1 MDYQYHIF
9 APYRVCP
16 LGAHVDH
23 QHGLV
28 TGFAIDKGVDLW
40 FNVNA
45 DGMVHL
51 ESRTFEGKVDFDI
64 NAPSQVREHH
74 WGDYA
79 RGAKYALNKRFELTH
94 GISGVIQGSLP
105 VGGLSSSAAVLIAYV
120 MALAKANDI
129 TLQPFEMVK
138 IASEAEREYI
148 GLNNG
153 LLDQA
158 CIALSQKDQ
167 LLFLDCDSNEYRLI
181 PFGGQ
186 GPKVEGQRTKVESQR
201 DSVKGEATLDLRPQ
215 TFDGN
220 ASDLRPQTFDGNA
233 SDLRPQTFD
242 GNASDLR
249 PQTFDGNASG
259 LPFEIGIFFSGLTRS
274 LVNSDYNL
282 RVYECKTAAWNMLAY
297 TDQPLKTFDKTFL
310 RDIPKTTFEK
320 TRDAMPA
327 RFARRAEHFYS
338 EYRRVRQGVTAWE
351 TGNIEL
357 FGKLSFDSCESSIHN
372 YECGS
377 PELIAIYEIM
387 RELPGVYGGRF
398 SGAGFKGA
406 CIALV
411 DPAFKKEIE
420 QTLTQKYL
428 AQFPEYA
435 KTFQV
440 FWVHP
445 DDGARFVYDE
455 QRTKDKG
462 QRSKD

>member
-1 MDYQYHIF
+1 MYYQYHIF

-40 FNVNA
+40 FNVN
-45 DGMVHL
+45 GSSQRETSHVKGEMWGENHVHL
-51 ESRTFEGKVDFDI
+51 ESKTFEGVVDFDI
-64 NAPSQVREHH
+64 DAPSQVKEHH

-79 RGAKYALNKRFELTH
+79 RGAKYALRKRFELSK
-94 GISGVIQGSLP
+94 GIEGVIQGSLP

-120 MALAKANDI
+120 MAFAKANDI
-129 TLQPFEMVK
+129 TLQPFEVVK

-158 CIALSQKDQ
+158 CIALSKKNQ
-167 LLFLDCDSNEYRLI
+167 LLFLDCDSNEYRVI

-186 GPKVEGQRTKVESQR
+186 RDSLKSQR
-201 DSVKGEATLDLRPQ
+201 DDQSKETLDLSSQ
-215 TFDGN
+215 SSN
-220 ASDLRPQTFDGNA
+220 
-233 SDLRPQTFD
+233 
-242 GNASDLR
+242 
-249 PQTFDGNASG
+249 
-259 LPFEIGIFFSGLTRS
+259 LPFEVGIFFSGLTRS

-282 RVYECKTAAWNMLAY
+282 RVFECKTAAWNMLAY
-297 TDQPLKTFDKTFL
+297 ADQPLKTFDKTFL
-310 RDIPKTTFEK
+310 RDIPKESFEK
-320 TRDAMPA
+320 TRDIMPA

-351 TGNIEL
+351 SGNLQL

-377 PELIAIYEIM
+377 QELIAIYNIM
-387 RELPGVYGGRF
+387 HKLPGVYGGRF

-411 DPAFKKEIE
+411 DPAYKEEI
-420 QTLTQKYL
+420 QKMLTEKYL
-428 AQFPEYA
+428 EQFPEYE

-440 FWVHP
+440 FWVKP
-445 DDGARFVYDE
+445 DDGARFLSV
-455 QRTKDKG
+455 Q
-462 QRSKD
+462 

>member
-1 MDYQYHIF
+1 MEQYQYHIF
-9 APYRVCP
+9 SPYRVCP

-40 FNVNA
+40 WTPSGSPCLGGERPSQSPCGGEYAANH
-45 DGMVHL
+45 VHL
-51 ESRTFEGKVDFDI
+51 ESRTFEGVVDFDI
-64 NAPSQVREHH
+64 DTPSLVKQGN

-79 RGAKYALNKRFELTH
+79 RGAKYALKKRFELKR
-94 GISGVIQGSLP
+94 GIVGVIQGSLP

-120 MALAKANDI
+120 MAFAKANDI
-129 TLQPFEMVK
+129 TLQPFEVVK

-158 CIALSQKDQ
+158 CIALGKKNQ

-181 PFGGQ
+181 PFGKTPSSSPCLG
-186 GPKVEGQRTKVESQR
+186 GGDKSSLSREDLGES
-201 DSVKGEATLDLRPQ
+201 
-215 TFDGN
+215 
-220 ASDLRPQTFDGNA
+220 
-233 SDLRPQTFD
+233 
-242 GNASDLR
+242 
-249 PQTFDGNASG
+249 

-310 RDIPKTTFEK
+310 RDIPKATYEK
-320 TRDAMPA
+320 TKIAMPA

-351 TGNIEL
+351 TGNLKL

-377 PELIAIYEIM
+377 PELIAIYDIM
-387 RELPGVYGGRF
+387 RSLPGVYGGRF

-411 DPAFKKEIE
+411 DPAYKKQIE
-420 QTLTQKYL
+420 EEVTKQYL
-428 AQFPEYA
+428 AKFPEYET
-435 KTFQV
+435 TFKV
-440 FWVHP
+440 FWVRP
-445 DDGARFVYDE
+445 DDGARFV
-455 QRTKDKG
+455 
-462 QRSKD
+462 

>member
-1 MDYQYHIF
+1 MKKYQYHIF
-9 APYRVCP
+9 SPYRVCP

-28 TGFAIDKGVDLW
+28 TGFAINKGVDLW
-40 FNVNA
+40 FNVNGSSQI
-45 DGMVHL
+45 DNGELTIDNYPESHVHL
-51 ESRTFEGKVDFDI
+51 ESKTFEGVVDFEI
-64 NAPSQVREHH
+64 NAPTQVREHH

-79 RGAKYALNKRFELTH
+79 RGAKYALMKRFELKR
-94 GISGVIQGSLP
+94 GIDGVIQGSLP

-120 MALAKANDI
+120 MAFAKANDI
-129 TLQPFEMVK
+129 ALKPFEVVK

-181 PFGGQ
+181 PFGKTPSGSPCLGGERPPQ
-186 GPKVEGQRTKVESQR
+186 SPCLGGEKKSSLRREDLGGSEESALNR
-201 DSVKGEATLDLRPQ
+201 EDL
-215 TFDGN
+215 GG
-220 ASDLRPQTFDGNA
+220 S
-233 SDLRPQTFD
+233 
-242 GNASDLR
+242 
-249 PQTFDGNASG
+249 

-310 RDIPKTTFEK
+310 RDIPKATFEK
-320 TRDAMPA
+320 TRIAMPA

-351 TGNIEL
+351 TGNMKL

-387 RELPGVYGGRF
+387 RSLPGVYGGRF

-411 DPAFKKEIE
+411 DPAYKEDI
-420 QTLTQKYL
+420 QKVLTEKYL
-428 AQFPEYA
+428 EQFPEYE

-440 FWVHP
+440 FWVRP
-445 DDGARFVYDE
+445 DDGARFLDN
-455 QRTKDKG
+455 
-462 QRSKD
+462 

>member
-1 MDYQYHIF
+1 MQHHIF
-9 APYRVCP
+9 SPYRVCP

-28 TGFAIDKGVDLW
+28 TGFAINKGVDLW
-40 FNVNA
+40 FDIRD
-45 DGMVHL
+45 DGHVHL
-51 ESRTFEGKVDFDI
+51 ESKTFEGIVDFDI
-64 NAPSQVREHH
+64 DAPSQVRERH

-79 RGAKYALNKRFELTH
+79 RGAKYALKKRFELKR
-94 GISGVIQGSLP
+94 GITGVIQGSLP

-120 MALAKANDI
+120 MAFAKANDI
-129 TLQPFEMVK
+129 TLQPFEVVK

-158 CIALSQKDQ
+158 CIALGKKDQ

-186 GPKVEGQRTKVESQR
+186 QQSTENSQL
-201 DSVKGEATLDLRPQ
+201 SIINSQ
-215 TFDGN
+215 
-220 ASDLRPQTFDGNA
+220 
-233 SDLRPQTFD
+233 
-242 GNASDLR
+242 
-249 PQTFDGNASG
+249 

-297 TDQPLKTFDKTFL
+297 TEQPLKTFDKTFL
-310 RDIPKTTFEK
+310 RDIPKATFDK
-320 TRDAMPA
+320 TRIAMPA

-351 TGNIEL
+351 TGNLKL

-387 RELPGVYGGRF
+387 RSLPGVYGGRF

-411 DPAFKKEIE
+411 DPARKAEIE
-420 QTLTQKYL
+420 KVLTERYL
-428 AQFPEYA
+428 EQFPEYER
-435 KTFQV
+435 TFQV
-440 FWVHP
+440 FWVKP
-445 DDGARFVYDE
+445 DDGARFLDN
-455 QRTKDKG
+455 
-462 QRSKD
+462 

>member
-1 MDYQYHIF
+1 MTTYKYHIF

-28 TGFAIDKGVDLW
+28 TGFAINKGVDLW
-40 FNVNA
+40 FNITD
-45 DGMVHL
+45 DGYVRL
-51 ESRTFEGKVDFDI
+51 SSRTFEGDVEFHI
-64 NAPSQVREHH
+64 STPSQVREHH

-79 RGAKYALNKRFELTH
+79 RGAKFALRKRFELKK
-94 GISGVIQGSLP
+94 GIEGVIQGSLP

-129 TLQPFEMVK
+129 QLQPFEVVK

-153 LLDQA
+153 ILDQS
-158 CIALSQKDQ
+158 CIALGRKDG
-167 LLFLDCDSNEYRLI
+167 LLFLDCDSNDYRI
-181 PFGGQ
+181 IKRHPDMPEF
-186 GPKVEGQRTKVESQR
+186 S
-201 DSVKGEATLDLRPQ
+201 
-215 TFDGN
+215 
-220 ASDLRPQTFDGNA
+220 
-233 SDLRPQTFD
+233 
-242 GNASDLR
+242 
-249 PQTFDGNASG
+249 
-259 LPFEIGIFFSGLTRS
+259 IGIFFSGLTRN

-297 TDQPLKTFDKTFL
+297 MDQPLKTFDKTFL
-310 RDIPKTTFEK
+310 RDIPKATFEK
-320 TRDAMPA
+320 TRIAMPA

-351 TGNIEL
+351 TGNLQL

-406 CIALV
+406 CIALI
-411 DPAFKKEIE
+411 DPARQEEIGKV
-420 QTLTQKYL
+420 LTERYL
-428 AQFPEYA
+428 EQFPEYEN
-435 KTFQV
+435 TFQCFFV
-440 FWVHP
+440 EP
-445 DDGARFVYDE
+445 DDGARFVED
-455 QRTKDKG
+455 
-462 QRSKD
+462 

>member
-1 MDYQYHIF
+1 MEYQYHIF
-9 APYRVCP
+9 SPYRVCP

-40 FNVNA
+40 FNINESPL
-45 DGMVHL
+45 VHL
-51 ESRTFEGKVDFDI
+51 ESRTFEGIVDF
-64 NAPSQVREHH
+64 NLEQPSQVKEGH

-79 RGAKYALNKRFELTH
+79 RGAKYALKKRFALKR
-94 GISGVIQGSLP
+94 GIDGVIQGSLP

-120 MALAKANDI
+120 MAFAKANDI
-129 TLQPFEMVK
+129 TLQPFEVVK

-158 CIALSQKDQ
+158 CIALGKKNQ
-167 LLFLDCDSNEYRLI
+167 LLFLDCDTNEYRLI
-181 PFGGQ
+181 PFGSTSSISHQ
-186 GPKVEGQRTKVESQR
+186 
-201 DSVKGEATLDLRPQ
+201 
-215 TFDGN
+215 
-220 ASDLRPQTFDGNA
+220 ASD
-233 SDLRPQTFD
+233 
-242 GNASDLR
+242 
-249 PQTFDGNASG
+249 

-320 TRDAMPA
+320 TRIAMPA

-351 TGNIEL
+351 TGNLKL

-377 PELIAIYEIM
+377 PELIAIYDIM
-387 RELPGVYGGRF
+387 RTLPGVFGGRF

-411 DPAFKKEIE
+411 DPAYKDDIE
-420 QTLTQKYL
+420 KTLTERYL
-428 AQFPEYA
+428 DQFPEYER
-435 KTFQV
+435 TFQV

-445 DDGARFVYDE
+445 DNGARFVED
-455 QRTKDKG
+455 
-462 QRSKD
+462 

>member
-1 MDYQYHIF
+1 MQHHIF
-9 APYRVCP
+9 SPYRVCP

-40 FNVNA
+40 FDIN
-45 DGMVHL
+45 DDSHVHL
-51 ESRTFEGKVDFDI
+51 ESKTFEGIVDFDI
-64 NAPSQVREHH
+64 DAPSQVRERH

-79 RGAKYALNKRFELTH
+79 RGAKYALKKRFELKR
-94 GISGVIQGSLP
+94 GITGVIQGSLP

-120 MALAKANDI
+120 MAFAKANDI
-129 TLQPFEMVK
+129 TLQPFEVVK

-158 CIALSQKDQ
+158 CIALGKKDQ

-186 GPKVEGQRTKVESQR
+186 QQSTENSQL
-201 DSVKGEATLDLRPQ
+201 SIINSQ
-215 TFDGN
+215 
-220 ASDLRPQTFDGNA
+220 
-233 SDLRPQTFD
+233 
-242 GNASDLR
+242 
-249 PQTFDGNASG
+249 

-297 TDQPLKTFDKTFL
+297 TEQPLKTFDKTFL
-310 RDIPKTTFEK
+310 RDIPKATFDK
-320 TRDAMPA
+320 TRIAMPA

-351 TGNIEL
+351 TGNLKL

-387 RELPGVYGGRF
+387 RSLPGVYGGRF

-411 DPAFKKEIE
+411 DPAHKENIE
-420 QTLTQKYL
+420 KVLTERYL
-428 AQFPEYA
+428 EQFPEYE

-440 FWVHP
+440 FWVKP
-445 DDGARFVYDE
+445 DDGARFLDN
-455 QRTKDKG
+455 
-462 QRSKD
+462 

>member
-1 MDYQYHIF
+1 MQYHIF
-9 APYRVCP
+9 SPYRVCP

-40 FNVNA
+40 F
-45 DGMVHL
+45 DIREDSHVHL
-51 ESRTFEGKVDFDI
+51 ESKTFEGIVDFEID
-64 NAPSQVREHH
+64 APSQVRERH

-79 RGAKYALNKRFELTH
+79 RGAKFALRKRFELKH
-94 GISGVIQGSLP
+94 GINGVIQGSLP

-120 MALAKANDI
+120 MAFAKANDI
-129 TLQPFEMVK
+129 TLQPFEVVK

-158 CIALSQKDQ
+158 CIALSKKNQ
-167 LLFLDCDSNEYRLI
+167 LLFLDCDSDEYRLI

-186 GPKVEGQRTKVESQR
+186 MSKVESQK
-201 DSVKGEATLDLRPQ
+201 ST
-215 TFDGN
+215 
-220 ASDLRPQTFDGNA
+220 SDLRPQT
-233 SDLRPQTFD
+233 SD
-242 GNASDLR
+242 
-249 PQTFDGNASG
+249 

-297 TDQPLKTFDKTFL
+297 TEQPLKTFDKTFL
-310 RDIPKTTFEK
+310 RDIPKATFEK
-320 TRDAMPA
+320 TRIAMPA

-351 TGNIEL
+351 TGNLKL

-387 RELPGVYGGRF
+387 RSLPGVYGGRF

-411 DPAFKKEIE
+411 DPAHKENIE
-420 QTLTQKYL
+420 KVLTEKYL
-428 AQFPEYA
+428 EQFPEYER
-435 KTFQV
+435 TFQV
-440 FWVHP
+440 FWVKP
-445 DDGARFVYDE
+445 DDGARFV
-455 QRTKDKG
+455 
-462 QRSKD
+462 